1 MAGRNSTL
9 LVVLDVVVVVKY
21 ILLCDTEGIN
31 RLKIMIL
38 VLPRKQLCCSL
49 MGYGGVGWR
58 GG

>member
-9 LVVLDVVVVVKY
+9 LVVLDIVVVKY

-49 MGYGGVGWR
+49 MGNGDLGWR